1 MTPEEFATLN
11 AKHKN
16 RIEACKSLAFFLH
29 DRVGQHYGKDL
40 PYGYHLQMVADN
52 VLQYGDQ
59 VCQSEDDIL
68 PMMFG
73 AYFHDTIE
81 DARLTYNDVKKAALK
96 EIGMTEPQALMAAE
110 IVYALTDEKGRNRED
125 RQNENYYRGIR
136 MTPYAPLVKMADR
149 LANTAFSFTGTDPV
163 NLRMREVYRMEFPV
177 FIGHIDYPAADPRMR
192 IPEEMIQKIFSI
204 FGVKE

>member
-1 MTPEEFATLN
+1 MTQEEFTSFVE
-11 AKHKN
+11 KHRDK
-16 RIEACKSLAFFLH
+16 IEASKSLAFTLH

-40 PYGYHLQMVADN
+40 PYGHHLQMVADN
-52 VLQYGDQ
+52 VLAYGSQ

-81 DARLTYNDVKKAALK
+81 DARLTYNDVKKTALN
-96 EIGMTEPQALMAAE
+96 EIGMTETQALIAAE
-110 IVYALTDEKGRNRED
+110 IVYALTDEKGRNREE

-136 MTPYAPLVKMADR
+136 ETPYAPLVKMADR
-149 LANTAFSFTGTDPV
+149 LANTSFSFAGADPV
-163 NLRMREVYRMEFPV
+163 NLRMREVYREEFPT
-177 FIGHIDYPAADPRMR
+177 FIGHIDYPAVDPRMR
-192 IPEEMIQKIFSI
+192 IPEEMIQKIFTI